1 LQFLLNTS
9 ENIHIDI
16 FSHYLQLKQVHQ
28 LELENKKMFTN
39 ILIFYKEMQKI
50 KCITVKL
57 LSTFTVF
64 YAYATN
70 GNTDKQIV
78 FSV

>member
-1 LQFLLNTS
+1 
-9 ENIHIDI
+9 
-16 FSHYLQLKQVHQ
+16 VHQ